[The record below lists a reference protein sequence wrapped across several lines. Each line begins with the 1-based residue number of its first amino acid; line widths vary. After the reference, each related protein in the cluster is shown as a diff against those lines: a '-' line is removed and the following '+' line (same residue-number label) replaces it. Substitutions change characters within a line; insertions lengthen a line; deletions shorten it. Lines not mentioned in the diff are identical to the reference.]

1 MYLRSLELQ
10 GFKSFPDKTKLE
22 FGKGITAVV
31 GPNGSGKSNIG
42 DAMRWVMGERSVKD
56 LRGKRM
62 EDVIFDGTLHRPK
75 ASFAM
80 VTITI
85 DNTDRTLKTDSD
97 IVSVTRKLYRKGDS
111 EYLINGAQVRLQDVE
126 ELFMDTG
133 LGSDGYAIIGQGK
146 IGEIVSN
153 KPVERRQIFDEA
165 AGISRFRKKK
175 RETELDLLRAEDN
188 LSRLTD
194 IIGELEK
201 RIEPLRKQCE
211 KAKKFKVLDD
221 EKSGLEVSLWVM
233 RIDELLG
240 IKKEYK
246 EKLAAL
252 SEQYD
257 SVSAAVD
264 ALEEAVRESRMKA
277 AEQSDLAAQYREDIH
292 EIELG
297 NSQAA
302 AKTAVLENDI
312 KHLEERKASIADSIE
327 QSRSSAYFL
336 ESKLRSKQEELQS
349 LRDGAKAL
357 AEEIRAAENELSGAQ
372 NELSER
378 ESELEKMASAIN
390 ELYLKRS
397 NAAFRLETAKNNSDA
412 AADSLEELSGER
424 GGTEERRR
432 LYESDRKRAA
442 AEQESLNAK
451 KQETANRIAGFE
463 RLHGSK
469 SKKLEEAREKFS
481 ENDYALREA
490 GQRINI
496 LRELERSMDGFS
508 GSVKFIMKAAEQ
520 GRVRGV
526 CGSIAQ
532 LISTKSEYSVAV
544 ETALGAAMQ
553 NIAVENEDAAKRGI
567 RLLKEANAG
576 RATFLPLTSVKGR
589 TLDDKPAGEDGF
601 VALASELVSYEQKY
615 QGLVNNLLGRVAVAE
630 DIDAASLIA
639 KRHGYK
645 FKIVTLDG
653 QVVNAG
659 GSYTGG
665 SVSRSAGLLTRKNEI
680 QSLEEKAAGLKTQND
695 TLKQSCVTLSQEV
708 QNLAAELEGQR
719 AAVTEL
725 DSGLVRCEMELK
737 RIDELTAQ
745 LDQSAEKLAE
755 TEKKLKEQLAEAEK
769 QADEAAAELSELDK
783 KIKEDEEERAR
794 RRDESEGAAEK
805 RAELSDRL
813 SALKI
818 KEAEGLKD
826 EQACLAAIEQ
836 TKDAIGQE
844 QGGEKRLGEESEQCD
859 RDIEAKRGD
868 IQRIADEVSGSAEK
882 IAALEQKITA
892 AQQQNAGFI
901 READKLTAE
910 QRIKS
915 DECMELTEE
924 RTRLEERDKTLA
936 EEFDKLVGRLWD
948 DYGLTRTEAGEK
960 YSPPDDAKAARDR
973 LTELKS
979 QIKALGSVN
988 LGAIEE
994 YAEVS
999 ERYEFMSVQIED
1011 VNKSKLELTQLI
1023 ESLTENMKSLF
1034 TESFESI
1041 SKRFSEIF
1049 RELFG
1054 GGKASLSLS
1063 DPENV
1068 LECGIDIDVQ
1078 PPGKVQKNLM
1088 SLSGG
1093 EMGFIAACI
1102 LFAILSVRP
1111 SPFCL
1116 LDEVEAA
1123 FDDVNVAKYASYL
1136 HKYTDRTQFIT
1147 ITHRRGTMEEADV
1160 LYGVTMQE
1168 DGISKM
1174 LRLDMNDEAMKDLN

>member
-22 FGKGITAVV
+22 FDKGITAVV

-75 ASFAM
+75 SSFAM

-85 DNTDRTLKTDSD
+85 DNSDRTLKTDSD
-97 IVSVTRKLYRKGDS
+97 IVSVTRKLFRKGDS

-194 IIGELEK
+194 IIGELEN
-201 RIEPLRKQCE
+201 RLEPLRRQCE
-211 KAKKFKVLDD
+211 KAKRFKVLDD

-233 RIDELLG
+233 RIDELIG
-240 IKKEYK
+240 VKTEYK

-252 SEQYD
+252 SEQYE
-257 SVSAAVD
+257 SVSSAVD
-264 ALEEAVRESRMKA
+264 ALEEQVRENRMKA
-277 AEQSDLAAQYREDIH
+277 AEQSDLAAAFREDIH
-292 EIELG
+292 EIELN

-312 KHLEERKASIADSIE
+312 KHLEERRASIADSIE

-336 ESKLRSKQEELQS
+336 ESRLKEKQDELQR

-357 AEEIRAAENELSGAQ
+357 AEEISSAENELSGAQ
-372 NELSER
+372 SELSER
-378 ESELEKMASAIN
+378 EDELEKMSAEIN
-390 ELYLKRS
+390 TLYLKKS
-397 NAAFRLETAKNNSDA
+397 NASFRLETAKNNSDA
-412 AADSLEELSGER
+412 AAEALEELTSER
-424 GGTEERRR
+424 GGSEERRR
-432 LYESDRKRAA
+432 LYESDRKRVN
-442 AEQESLNAK
+442 AERESHEAK
-451 KQETANRIAGFE
+451 KSETANRIAGFE

-469 SKKLEEAREKFS
+469 SQKLEAARERFS
-481 ENDYALREA
+481 ENDYALRDV

-496 LRELERSMDGFS
+496 LRELERSMDGFA
-508 GSVKFIMKAAEQ
+508 GSVKFIMKAAAQ

-532 LISTKSEYSVAV
+532 LVSTKPEYSVAI

-553 NIAVENEDAAKRGI
+553 NIAVENEEAAKRGI
-567 RLLKEANAG
+567 RLLKESNAG

-589 TLDDKPAGEDGF
+589 SLDDKPEGEDGYI
-601 VALASELVSYEQKY
+601 ALASELVQYEPKY
-615 QGLVNNLLGRVAVAE
+615 SGLVSNLLGRVAVAE

-680 QSLEEKAAGLKTQND
+680 ETLEAKSAELKTQND
-695 TLKQSCVTLSQEV
+695 ALKQSCVTLSQEV

-719 AAVTEL
+719 AAMTEL
-725 DSGLVRCEMELK
+725 ENGLMRCGMELK
-737 RIDELTAQ
+737 RIDELTEQ
-745 LDQSAEKLAE
+745 LDRSAEKLAE
-755 TEKKLKEQLAEAEK
+755 TEKKLTEQLAEAEK
-769 QADEAAAELSELDK
+769 QADEAAAELSALEAQ
-783 KIKEDEEERAR
+783 IKSGEEERAR
-794 RRDESEGAAEK
+794 RKDESEGAAEK

-813 SALKI
+813 SALRI
-818 KEAEGLKD
+818 KEAEGIKD

-844 QGGEKRLGEESEQCD
+844 QGGEKRLGEEAEQCLK
-859 RDIEAKRGD
+859 DIGGKREE
-868 IQRIADEVSGSAEK
+868 IQRIADEVSGSADK
-882 IAALEQKITA
+882 ISALEQKITA
-892 AQQQNAGFI
+892 AQQENARFI
-901 READKLTAE
+901 READKLSAE

-915 DECMELTEE
+915 EEVMELTEE

-936 EEFDKLVGRLWD
+936 AEFDKLIGRLWD
-948 DYGLTRTEAGEK
+948 DYGLTRTEAEEN
-960 YSPPDDAKAARDR
+960 YDPPEDAKAAQTR
-973 LTELKS
+973 LAELKT
-979 QIKALGSVN
+979 QIKALGNVN

-999 ERYEFMSVQIED
+999 ERYEFMSGQLAD

-1023 ESLTENMKSLF
+1023 ESLTDSMKSLF
-1034 TESFESI
+1034 TESFERI

-1116 LDEVEAA
+1116 LDEIEAA

-1168 DGISKM
+1168 DGISK
-1174 LRLDMNDEAMKDLN
+1174 LLKLDMNDEAVKDS